1 MQSYSSALETY
12 MDGYIHKF
20 KIISQG
26 EENHPKPFPRI
37 RMFSDVLHFYEALGT
52 EQVVTAN
59 LVCRNSLLRYRNI
72 TFQTLGLC

>member
-26 EENHPKPFPRI
+26 EENHPKPFSRI
-37 RMFSDVLHFYEALGT
+37 RMFSDVLHFYEAL
-52 EQVVTAN
+52 EQN
-59 LVCRNSLLRYRNI
+59 R
-72 TFQTLGLC
+72 